1 MIACASSYLIQ
12 GYARQPGGSGDHR
25 PQGLSSAHLI
35 VEYGVYEWLVF
46 QSGLPVDSA
55 GPARRA
61 GRVRVAA
68 VPADRRHPHALAA
81 ALAERLSRPVDQDRL
96 GSGDHDLL
104 DAGGGSF
111 DAFLG

>member
-1 MIACASSYLIQ
+1 MTI
-12 GYARQPGGSGDHR
+12 D

-35 VEYGVYEWLVF
+35 VEYGDYEWLVF

-61 GRVRVAA
+61 GPVRVAA

-81 ALAERLSRPVDQDRL
+81 ALAERLSRPVDRDLL